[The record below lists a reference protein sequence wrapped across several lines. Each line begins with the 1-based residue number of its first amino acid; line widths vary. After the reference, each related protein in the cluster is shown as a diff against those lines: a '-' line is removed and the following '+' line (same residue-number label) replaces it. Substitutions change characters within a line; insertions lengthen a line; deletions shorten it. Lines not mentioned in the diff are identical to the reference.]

1 MSEAASA
8 LGNASFEGF
17 ATIREI
23 GPMGMIALRAKHDLP
38 QLSAALTAVLGLGL
52 PERRR
57 ILTRGEV
64 RVGWMS
70 PDELL
75 IVLPYGDVAATV
87 AALTQALA
95 GVHMLVADVSDA
107 RCIFRIE
114 GEKAAQV
121 LMKLC
126 PVDFAMLA
134 PDELR
139 RTRTAQVPA
148 AFWAEQ
154 GGYTLVAF
162 RSVAA
167 YVMGLLTHS
176 AQPGSELFPG

>member
-1 MSEAASA
+1 MSEAVSA

-17 ATIREI
+17 ATIREL
-23 GPMGMIALRAKHDLP
+23 GPVGMITLRAKHDLP
-38 QLSAALTAVLGLGL
+38 ALPKALKTVLTAEL

-57 ILTRGEV
+57 IISAGEV

-75 IVLPYGDVAATV
+75 ILLPYAEVADRV
-87 AALTQALA
+87 VALTEALGTA
-95 GVHMLVADVSDA
+95 HALVADVSDA
-107 RCIFRIE
+107 RCLFAIE

-126 PVDFAMLA
+126 PVDMAALERG
-134 PDELR
+134 ELR
-139 RTRTAQVPA
+139 RTRAAQVPA
-148 AFWAEQ
+148 AFWAEE
-154 GGYTLVAF
+154 GGLRLVAF

-167 YVMGLLTHS
+167 YVMGILTHS
-176 AQPGSELFPG
+176 ARPGSELFPA

>member
-1 MSEAASA
+1 MSEPVSA

-23 GPMGMIALRAKHDLP
+23 GPMGMITLRAKHDLP
-38 QLSAALTAVLGLGL
+38 GLPAALKAVLGLGL
-52 PERRR
+52 PERRQ
-57 ILTRGEV
+57 ILSVGET

-75 IVLPYGDVAATV
+75 ILLPYGEVAATV
-87 AALTQALA
+87 TALTNALTGA
-95 GVHMLVADVSDA
+95 HVMVVDVSDA
-107 RCIFRIE
+107 RCLFRIE

-126 PVDFAMLA
+126 PVDFATLE
-134 PDELR
+134 PGELR
-139 RTRTAQVPA
+139 RTRVAQVA
-148 AFWAEQ
+148 GAFWAEE

-176 AQPGSELFPG
+176 AQPGSELFAG